1 MEWYEKFEKL
11 IEILGDKEMLIA
23 VSNYF
28 SDSQGEDFCDSVIN
42 EYDLESEFNED
53 EL

>member
-1 MEWYEKFEKL
+1 MEWYDKFEKL
-11 IEILGDKEMLIA
+11 KEILGDKEMLIA

-42 EYDLESEFNED
+42 EYDLESEFNEE